1 MDVPLITIN
10 PITRK
15 DYVMTKRDRENQI
28 KKERA
33 AATLLLLE
41 EAAARTLAAAHDWLT
56 HLGSAR
62 NLAEEASELSRL
74 QMRVAQTE
82 RAAAAAAAAKTA
94 AARIEPKPLRRDSD
108 YQYNGSRSDD
118 YD

>member
-1 MDVPLITIN
+1 M
-10 PITRK
+10 TRK
-15 DYVMTKRDRENQI
+15 DKEDLVRA
-28 KKERA
+28 ERA

-41 EAAARTLAAAHDWLT
+41 AAAARTLAAAEDWLT

-62 NLAEEASELSRL
+62 RLAEEASELSRL

-82 RAAAAAAAAKTA
+82 RAAAAAAAAKI